1 MKRPKADSDQVRAE
15 PGEMCA
21 DKAKEAIQACERR
34 PVGEYILDLGE
45 VLRRLADQF
54 DPSGKVKSQWQFRRI
69 HQLTRP
75 PTETQRARRIE
86 FVEDWEGTF
95 DQISDAIENGHATAI
110 GLYFREASSALGCL
124 ANTLDPPQ
132 NSEGPHLKFVRK
144 GRGRPP
150 ALPGRRRHA
159 DYDIAMDLASETR
172 RAGKQESATAVIR
185 QKTGLSRASIHR
197 AIKRVSV
204 LRKSHKK
211 R

>member
-1 MKRPKADSDQVRAE
+1 MILLAKSNPNGSSDVFISSQ
-15 PGEMCA
+15 GLLL
-21 DKAKEAIQACERR
+21 KH
-34 PVGEYILDLGE
+34 
-45 VLRRLADQF
+45 
-54 DPSGKVKSQWQFRRI
+54 SGQDALSS
-69 HQLTRP
+69 
-75 PTETQRARRIE
+75 
-86 FVEDWEGTF
+86 VEDWEGTF